1 MKILRVCSGL
11 FVAIA
16 LLTSCATQRINQFS
30 TFADAGKDYSDAVI
44 VLTDQ
49 ASRAA
54 IDADSAVLL
63 QARKKSKEDRI
74 QQIGDHTKSLED
86 LIKAMRVLREHTL
99 LLKRYFHALGK
110 LAGSDAPSR
119 IGDQATNLVAAL
131 QTINPKLKGAK
142 FGNAPVE
149 DFIGQ
154 AVPIVVAQFQQK
166 ALEDE
171 LKKNGKTIERELD
184 LQKAAL
190 TALTQGMV
198 EDLKIILKLKRFAAV
213 EKPFVFAPKLP
224 KNWMETRQRVLSG
237 YIALSSAKDAAVASK
252 KLHSTFVALVKN
264 EIEPGDFDN
273 LFADINA
280 IITLTELVK
289 KTN

>member
-99 LLKRYFHALGK
+99 LLKRYF
-110 LAGSDAPSR
+110 LASLPVASIWQAEHRKAVPSHWPFWA
-119 IGDQATNLVAAL
+119 QVMLPL
-131 QTINPKLKGAK
+131 QTSI
-142 FGNAPVE
+142 PVHTSPS
-149 DFIGQ
+149 
-154 AVPIVVAQFQQK
+154 VPH
-166 ALEDE
+166 
-171 LKKNGKTIERELD
+171 
-184 LQKAAL
+184 
-190 TALTQGMV
+190 
-198 EDLKIILKLKRFAAV
+198 AAV
-213 EKPFVFAPKLP
+213 S
-224 KNWMETRQRVLSG
+224 VL
-237 YIALSSAKDAAVASK
+237 
-252 KLHSTFVALVKN
+252 
-264 EIEPGDFDN
+264 
-273 LFADINA
+273 LF
-280 IITLTELVK
+280 
-289 KTN
+289 